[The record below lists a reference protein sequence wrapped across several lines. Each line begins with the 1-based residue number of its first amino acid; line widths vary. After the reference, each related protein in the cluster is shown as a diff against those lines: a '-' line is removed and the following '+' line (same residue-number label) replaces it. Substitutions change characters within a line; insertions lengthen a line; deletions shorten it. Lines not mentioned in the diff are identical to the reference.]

1 MKIKEFKNKL
11 MVIVTNLKA
20 ADEPQ
25 RPAEHLN
32 LGETPEERA
41 NAIRMKALQHCFGK

>member
-1 MKIKEFKNKL
+1 MKIKEIKNKL
-11 MVIVTNLKA
+11 MVIITNLKA

-25 RPAEHLN
+25 PPADHLN

-41 NAIRMKALQHCFGK
+41 NAIRMKALQHCFSK